1 MSYGQIYRFG
11 NPPNY
16 EPKREE
22 SIESIAAREGRT
34 PQEAAY
40 DIMLEDDGMG
50 FIYAPITNYSTHDLS
65 IAEAMLADPNAIMGL
80 GDGGA
85 HVGFILDAGY
95 PTWLLAYWGKKRE
108 RWDVTELVRR
118 LTSDTAEAAGLYDR
132 RSEEHTS
139 ELQSLMRISY
149 AVFCLKKQNHIQSP
163 YQSNT
168 TRKTH

>member
-1 MSYGQIYRFG
+1 MSYGQMYRFG

-16 EPKREE
+16 EPKRED

-85 HVGFILDAGY
+85 HVGFILDAGS
-95 PTWLLAYWGKKRE
+95 PTWLQIGR
-108 RWDVTELVRR
+108 
-118 LTSDTAEAAGLYDR
+118 TSCMVSG
-132 RSEEHTS
+132 
-139 ELQSLMRISY
+139 
-149 AVFCLKKQNHIQSP
+149 C
-163 YQSNT
+163 
-168 TRKTH
+168 